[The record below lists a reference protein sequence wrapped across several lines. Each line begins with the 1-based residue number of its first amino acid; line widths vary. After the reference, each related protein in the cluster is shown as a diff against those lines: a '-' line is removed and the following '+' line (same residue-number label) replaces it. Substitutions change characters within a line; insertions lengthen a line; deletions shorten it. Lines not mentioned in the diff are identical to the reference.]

1 MMLYKGFLV
10 LKMVLRLK
18 LLVELPEMGHAL
30 LFFFGSLP
38 HTCER
43 LPAKHKSEDHGLP
56 DLTFSKHK
64 RYWILPG
71 WNNLFSRQ
79 RRVKFD
85 SYVLKLI
92 LCLTE
97 FNVVLVSIYFKHQ
110 TGASWPRL
118 VNYWKHVTVLKSRYQ
133 DNHSIQP
140 YFRSPSMRNFFETR
154 FLFIE
159 TPFAMFDLCKLYSD
173 FYTASTKF
181 V

>member
-1 MMLYKGFLV
+1 
-10 LKMVLRLK
+10 MVLRLK
-18 LLVELPEMGHAL
+18 LLVELPEKGHAL

-38 HTCER
+38 HTYER

-64 RYWILPG
+64 RSWILPD
-71 WNNLFSRQ
+71 WNNLFSHQ
-79 RRVKFD
+79 RRVKLD

-110 TGASWPRL
+110 TGASWPGL

-140 YFRSPSMRNFFETR
+140 YFRFAKHAKFFRDAVSFYRNTIRYVWF
-154 FLFIE
+154 
-159 TPFAMFDLCKLYSD
+159 M
-173 FYTASTKF
+173 
-181 V
+181 